1 MQVDKSEEPVVEQK
15 DKPQDENNVTG
26 DNIEENQPQEVNPI
40 EEQPSVEKLVVVVE
54 DKPEEVKPVEEKVEE
69 PKEVVDKPEDK
80 CEDKPAETLTE
91 TTTELKPEDQ
101 PMEDAAQLTEEELKE
116 IEELNKSS

>member
-1 MQVDKSEEPVVEQK
+1 M
-15 DKPQDENNVTG
+15 
-26 DNIEENQPQEVNPI
+26 NPI

-54 DKPEEVKPVEEKVEE
+54 DKLEEVKPVEQKVEE

-80 CEDKPAETLTE
+80 HEDKPAETLTE